1 MKFSE
6 QIKNIRKRNSLTQE
20 QLAARLNVSRQ
31 TISGWE
37 NDRNLPDLEMVVA
50 IAEQFDLSLDE
61 LILGGNDMTAKLIND
76 GSETRK
82 ARMNMISVTVGAVLL
97 CAGVICLIIKGLSV
111 EYVDDSGLL
120 HENFFLLPIGFLFI
134 FSGLLTFIITGL
146 SNAFRAISGR
156 RRRRSA

>member
-1 MKFSE
+1 
-6 QIKNIRKRNSLTQE
+6 
-20 QLAARLNVSRQ
+20 
-31 TISGWE
+31 
-37 NDRNLPDLEMVVA
+37 MVVA
-50 IAEQFDLSLDE
+50 ITEQFDLSLDE

-82 ARMNMISVTVGAVLL
+82 ARMNMISVTVGAALL

-134 FSGLLTFIITGL
+134 FSGLLTFVITGL

-156 RRRRSA
+156 GRRRSA